1 MKNQVKISTD
11 SQGRIELNLPEKM
24 TGKQL
29 KQWKLKNK
37 SVVEVTEKINEIIAV
52 SELPLNPNYLIKKEI
67 KISNFNGKLT
77 LEIPQGMTGDQLK
90 IWKSKNKA
98 LISLAKQS
106 ANGFYST
113 INLK

>member
-1 MKNQVKISTD
+1 MKNQVKISTLAN
-11 SQGRIELNLPEKM
+11 GKIELTLPEKM

-37 SVVEVTEKINEIIAV
+37 SVVEVTEQINEAIAE
-52 SELPLNPNYLIKKEI
+52 SDMPINPNYLIKREI

-77 LEIPQGMTGDQLK
+77 LEIPQGMTGEQLNH
-90 IWKSKNKA
+90 WKAKNKA
-98 LISLAKQS
+98 ILSLAKQS
-106 ANGFYST
+106 ANGYYST